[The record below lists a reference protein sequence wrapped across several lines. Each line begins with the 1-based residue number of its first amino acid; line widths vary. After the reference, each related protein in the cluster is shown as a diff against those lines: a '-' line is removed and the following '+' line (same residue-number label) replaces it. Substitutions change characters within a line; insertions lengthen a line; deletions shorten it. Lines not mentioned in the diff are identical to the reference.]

1 MLLENDYQIYEQSV
15 IPVILST
22 MIEGVLVID
31 ENFHVIKVNRAAENI
46 FMQRENVLLYRQ
58 IQDITDNQDIIKLAS
73 EVLSKGKEAFQEI
86 TMIPARQLYRVH
98 GAPIKDSYG
107 MVQGAVVI
115 FHDFT
120 EIRDFAQ
127 VRSEF
132 VGNVSHELRTPL
144 TSIKGFVETLLD
156 GAMENSVICRR
167 FLTIIDDESERLSRL
182 IDDLLTLS
190 SLESNDKI
198 SRLKPVCI
206 AQSMRNVMNIM
217 GPQISEK
224 KLQVEFIYS
233 RSLPYIR
240 ADEDLL
246 GQVLI
251 NLLDNAIQY
260 TPPQG
265 KVIIRS
271 LRDESRVITTFTDTG
286 MGIPEDSL
294 TRVFE
299 RFYRV
304 DKARSRRHGGTGL
317 GLSIVKHIVESHGGE
332 VFVNSEIGKGSTF
345 GIGFLAV

>member
-1 MLLENDYQIYEQSV
+1 MLLDNDHQVYDNWIMQ
-15 IPVILST
+15 VILST
-22 MIEGVLVID
+22 MVEGVLVID
-31 ENFHVIKVNRAAENI
+31 KNSYVIRVNRAAENI
-46 FMQRENVLLYRQ
+46 FMQRQNVLLYRQ
-58 IQDITDNQDIIKLAS
+58 LQDITVNQDIIQLVH
-73 EVLSKGKEAFQEI
+73 EVLGSGKEIFQEI
-86 TMIPARQLYRVH
+86 TMISTRQLYRVH
-98 GAPIKDSYG
+98 GAPIKDYYG

-115 FHDFT
+115 FYDVT
-120 EIRDFAQ
+120 EARDFAQ

-156 GAMENSVICRR
+156 GAMENSAICRR
-167 FLTIIDDESERLSRL
+167 FLSIIDDESDRLSRL

-190 SLESNDKI
+190 SLESNEKI

-206 AQSMRNVMNIM
+206 VQSMRNVMNIL

-233 RSLPYIR
+233 RSLPYIK
-240 ADEDLL
+240 ADEDML

-251 NLLDNAIQY
+251 NLLDNAIKY
-260 TPPQG
+260 TPPNG
-265 KVIIRS
+265 KIIIRS
-271 LRDESRVITTFTDTG
+271 RRNDSRVITTFTDTG
-286 MGIPEDSL
+286 MGIPEESL

-317 GLSIVKHIVESHGGE
+317 GLSIVKHIVESYGGE

-345 GIGFLAV
+345 GVGFLVI